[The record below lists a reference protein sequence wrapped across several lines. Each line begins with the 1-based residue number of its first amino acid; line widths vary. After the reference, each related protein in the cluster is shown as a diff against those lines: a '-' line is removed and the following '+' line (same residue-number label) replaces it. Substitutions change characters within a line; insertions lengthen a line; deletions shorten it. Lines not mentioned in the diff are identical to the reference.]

1 MEHIFLGAER
11 SGGKNLT
18 LSVTYYEI
26 TDESPLG
33 DLSSTLRIKPGLQYA
48 ENFLHKR
55 AGNDVQNHSPKL

>member
-1 MEHIFLGAER
+1 MFPLSFLCLSFPICKMEQIFLGAEG

-33 DLSSTLRIKPGLQYA
+33 DLSVTLG
-48 ENFLHKR
+48 
-55 AGNDVQNHSPKL
+55 

>member
-1 MEHIFLGAER
+1 MEQIFLGAER

-33 DLSSTLRIKPGLQYA
+33 DLSITLRIKPRLQYD
-48 ENFLHKR
+48 ENFIHKR
-55 AGNDVQNHSPKL
+55 ADNHIQNHSQKL